1 MSEISRDVILRE
13 IGLTP
18 IWRVRNTEAAAHDA
32 PAESA
37 VVATD
42 DATRAATRAR
52 DYDEFA
58 IAEQP
63 PVVSENDEASRAARI
78 ATLDWDALDD
88 DIAQCTACKL
98 CKTRTNT
105 VPGVGNR
112 NPEWMVIGEGPG
124 ENEDKQGEPFV
135 GRAGQLL
142 DQMLAA
148 VQMSRKENV
157 FIANVVKCRPPGNR
171 DPEADEIEACAPYL
185 ERQIALAKPKLLLAV
200 GKFAGQK
207 VLNTDA
213 TVGAMRAAPGK
224 RGDIPVVVT
233 YHPAYL
239 LRSPLEKAKAWSD
252 LVAAKRLTETLNKS
266 HAHVVSPGL
275 GDLEPQNSST

>member
-1 MSEISRDVILRE
+1 MSHIDRSVILRE

-18 IWRVRNTEAAAHDA
+18 IWRLRDTREENEVRDDEHGEHIVAIE
-32 PAESA
+32 PIVESSVMPSA
-37 VVATD
+37 VP
-42 DATRAATRAR
+42 DA
-52 DYDEFA
+52 D
-58 IAEQP
+58 
-63 PVVSENDEASRAARI
+63 RAARI
-78 ATLDWDALDD
+78 AALEWDALHAE
-88 DIAQCTACKL
+88 IEQCTACKL
-98 CKTRTNT
+98 CETRTNT

-112 NPEWMVIGEGPG
+112 NPDWMVIGEGPG

-148 VQMSRKENV
+148 VRKSRKENV

-200 GKFAGQK
+200 GKFAGQQ

-213 TVGAMRAAPGK
+213 TVGAMRAKPGK

-239 LRSPLEKAKAWSD
+239 LRSPMEKAKAWAD
-252 LVAAKRLTETLNKS
+252 LVAAQRISEDTDS
-266 HAHVVSPGL
+266 
-275 GDLEPQNSST
+275 

>member
-1 MSEISRDVILRE
+1 MIERDVILRE

-18 IWRVRNTEAAAHDA
+18 IWRSR
-32 PAESA
+32 
-37 VVATD
+37 
-42 DATRAATRAR
+42 
-52 DYDEFA
+52 
-58 IAEQP
+58 
-63 PVVSENDEASRAARI
+63 EASSGNETQIGASEQHNADVLRAPSVSTESPHRADNEHDVLVRDADRSARI
-78 ATLDWDALDD
+78 AALDWDDLVA
-88 DIAQCTACKL
+88 DIEQCRACKL

-105 VPGVGNR
+105 VPGVGHR
-112 NPEWMVIGEGPG
+112 NPDWMVIGEGPG

-148 VQMSRKENV
+148 VGKSRQQNV

-171 DPEADEIEACAPYL
+171 DPEADEIAACAPYL
-185 ERQIALAKPKLLLAV
+185 ERQIALANPKLLLAV
-200 GKFAGQK
+200 GKFAGQQ

-213 TVGAMRAAPGK
+213 TVGAMRAKPGD
-224 RGDIPVVVT
+224 RNGVAVVVT

-252 LVAAKRLTETLNKS
+252 LVAAKQMS
-266 HAHVVSPGL
+266 
-275 GDLEPQNSST
+275 D

>member
-1 MSEISRDVILRE
+1 MNEMNRDVILRE
-13 IGLTP
+13 MGLTP
-18 IWRVRNTEAAAHDA
+18 IWRTRETSAQSDAGNDVSRENTIVTE
-32 PAESA
+32 PLLKSS
-37 VVATD
+37 VT
-42 DATRAATRAR
+42 
-52 DYDEFA
+52 
-58 IAEQP
+58 
-63 PVVSENDEASRAARI
+63 SEASDTDRAARI
-78 ATLDWDALDD
+78 ASLDWDALGA

-112 NPEWMVIGEGPG
+112 NPDWVVIGEGPG
-124 ENEDKQGEPFV
+124 ESEDKQGEPFV

-148 VQMSRKENV
+148 VGKSRTQNV

-200 GKFAGQK
+200 GKFAGQQ

-213 TVGAMRAAPGK
+213 TVGAMRAKPGAH
-224 RGDIPVVVT
+224 GGVPVVVT

-239 LRSPLEKAKAWSD
+239 LRSPMEKAKAWAD
-252 LVAAKRLTETLNKS
+252 LVAAQRLSAAQDAT
-266 HAHVVSPGL
+266 
-275 GDLEPQNSST
+275 

>member
-1 MSEISRDVILRE
+1 MSEFDRNLILRE

-18 IWRVRNTEAAAHDA
+18 IWKSRDANAAA
-32 PAESA
+32 
-37 VVATD
+37 
-42 DATRAATRAR
+42 AATVT
-52 DYDEFA
+52 DE
-58 IAEQP
+58 
-63 PVVSENDEASRAARI
+63 ENDERANALTTGSSHVEVIAAEPFLQKTESGASRASRI
-78 ATLDWDALDD
+78 ASLDWDALHA

-112 NPEWMVIGEGPG
+112 TPDWMVIGEGPG

-148 VQMSRKENV
+148 VDKSRKENV

-171 DPEADEIEACAPYL
+171 DPEPDEIEACAPYL

-200 GKFAGQK
+200 GKFAGQQ

-213 TVGAMRAAPGK
+213 TVGAMRAKNGE
-224 RGDIPVVVT
+224 RNGIPVVAT

-239 LRSPLEKAKAWSD
+239 LRSPLEKAKAWDD
-252 LVAAKRLTETLNKS
+252 LLKAVALSRAE
-266 HAHVVSPGL
+266 
-275 GDLEPQNSST
+275 